1 MAFRGHVREVL
12 RVELPFRSG
21 DRADLFVVVGVGLAE
36 FRLGRHCFFDF
47 NEDSCFGLLYRLL
60 LHENHYRI
68 CLHRF
73 ATRNEFPKIW
83 NKETAE
89 NTPLRKSDTY
99 ATIQSMETKNISRYL
114 LTVDGNALTKA
125 RMKKGLSLEKMV
137 QRLSD
142 GLNKSTVS
150 RWEQSVLNPS
160 PERLW
165 KLVDILGTQNF
176 IRLNGKAVLTAEEI
190 EVVRKMREG

>member
-1 MAFRGHVREVL
+1 M
-12 RVELPFRSG
+12 
-21 DRADLFVVVGVGLAE
+21 
-36 FRLGRHCFFDF
+36 
-47 NEDSCFGLLYRLL
+47 
-60 LHENHYRI
+60 
-68 CLHRF
+68 
-73 ATRNEFPKIW
+73 
-83 NKETAE
+83 
-89 NTPLRKSDTY
+89 RKSDTY